1 MSRKLT
7 VKEILDSRGKNKLTE
22 IYTHNAL
29 EAEACETAGVDMI
42 ITSEM
47 NDFTRIRSAAPN
59 TFFTVGLRYGA
70 HLDEHSIL
78 KRCFFLMNEGAD
90 AIYCPQSTRFIKA
103 IADEGIPVI
112 GHSGF
117 IPYKSTH
124 YGGFNAVGKTNME
137 AKKILAEIIRIKEA
151 GAFAVELEIVPS
163 KVAAEISKAVDI
175 FLIGMGSGVVC
186 DAQYLFSE
194 DVLGYNK
201 GHIPRHAKIY
211 SDLHKDF
218 DALKNKA
225 AQAYSNFVKDVK
237 DLKYP
242 SSEHNINIED
252 TELKKF
258 SEYIKTRSI

>member
-1 MSRKLT
+1 MQKKLT
-7 VKEILDSRGKNKLTE
+7 VKDILGSRGKRKLTE
-22 IYTHNAL
+22 IYTHTVL
-29 EAEACETAGVDMI
+29 EAEACEAAGIDMI
-42 ITSEM
+42 ITSEL
-47 NDFTRIRSAAPN
+47 NDYERIRSAAPN
-59 TFFTVGLRYGA
+59 TFFTVGLSYGA

-78 KRCFFLMNEGAD
+78 KRSFYLMNKGAD

-124 YGGFNAVGKTNME
+124 YGGFKAVGKTNVE
-137 AKKILAEIIRIKEA
+137 AKKILSEIIRIKEA

-163 KVAAEISKAVDI
+163 KVAAEISKAVEI
-175 FLIGMGSGVVC
+175 FLIGMGSGVDC

-201 GHIPRHAKIY
+201 GHIPRHAKVY

-218 DALKNKA
+218 DALQNKA
-225 AQAYSNFVKDVK
+225 VKAYSKFANEVR

-242 SSEHNINIED
+242 SSEHDISIANEEFDQFSDFI
-252 TELKKF
+252 KK
-258 SEYIKTRSI
+258 SN